1 MDSSKKIDVFS
12 GILILV
18 ISIALFISTFG
29 FQQMTESRVGSAFFP
44 QIASAGMGIMSIL
57 LIISPFIQKKIKEK
71 NEDKKD
77 NVEND
82 KSVMSQREP
91 SEVEI
96 EEDGK
101 KYYGL
106 VVLTVLLLVGC
117 VALLQP
123 LGFIISTTIFLFL
136 QMCIMSK
143 KHNRKYITFIIVSIV
158 TSGLIYWIFRGFF
171 NLMLPAGLLG

>member
-1 MDSSKKIDVFS
+1 MDSSKKVDIFS
-12 GILILV
+12 GVLILI
-18 ISIALFISTFG
+18 ISITLFISTLG

-44 QIASAGMGIMSIL
+44 QIASAGMAVMSIL
-57 LIISPFIQKKIKEK
+57 LIISPLIQKKIKENTDEN
-71 NEDKKD
+71 NE
-77 NVEND
+77 VEEHESIMD
-82 KSVMSQREP
+82 QREP

-106 VVLTVLLLVGC
+106 VVLTILLLVAC

-143 KHNRKYITFIIVSIV
+143 KHNRKYITFIIVSIA